1 MKFILTINNSKFNE
15 FKVAPRDII
24 VCSDVLTES
33 INLFF
38 NEVIS
43 PNKKYFCLIVFAK

>member
-15 FKVAPRDII
+15 FKVAPRDLILS
-24 VCSDVLTES
+24 SDLLSES
-33 INLFF
+33 IKLFF
-38 NEVIS
+38 KEVIS